1 MDALGQAIRN
11 ARKSKGWTQQDLVEY
26 LSEETQRETVY
37 SQTVASRWEMRD
49 TQIPDEAL
57 RVLVK
62 WGIGMNLTEARRL
75 NGVREREH
83 DPREKL
89 ADLEYEVKLLGQKL
103 DRIIDSLT
111 AS

>member
-1 MDALGQAIRN
+1 
-11 ARKSKGWTQQDLVEY
+11 
-26 LSEETQRETVY
+26 
-37 SQTVASRWEMRD
+37 
-49 TQIPDEAL
+49 
-57 RVLVK
+57 
-62 WGIGMNLTEARRL
+62 MNLTEARRL
-75 NGVREREH
+75 NGVRERER